1 MTKRVEGD
9 ELPLMRDGDRSSR
22 EGVRSNCVLED
33 AEGGR
38 KALLLIFE
46 GGDRDGMGW
55 VESQK
60 IDPNLRYSK
69 ESGVG

>member
-1 MTKRVEGD
+1 VAKRVEGD
-9 ELPLMRDGDRSSR
+9 ELPLMRDGNRGSR
-22 EGVRSNCVLED
+22 EGACGNCVLQN
-33 AEGGR
+33 AEGGG
-38 KALLLIFE
+38 KALILIFE

>member
-1 MTKRVEGD
+1 MAKRVEGD
-9 ELPLMRDGDRSSR
+9 EFPLMRDGDRGSR
-22 EGVRSNCVLED
+22 EGARSNCVLQD
-33 AEGGR
+33 AEGGC
-38 KALLLIFE
+38 KALVLIFD